1 MKPFTMQVEY
11 LDAETGE
18 LATDTILI
26 DDAEIQ
32 PAEPFLPEPDSTV
45 ECPW

>member
-1 MKPFTMQVEY
+1 MTPFTMTVEY

-26 DDAEIQ
+26 DDMPVL
-32 PAEPFLPEPDSTV
+32 PAECFQPEPDNSSD
-45 ECPW
+45 CPW